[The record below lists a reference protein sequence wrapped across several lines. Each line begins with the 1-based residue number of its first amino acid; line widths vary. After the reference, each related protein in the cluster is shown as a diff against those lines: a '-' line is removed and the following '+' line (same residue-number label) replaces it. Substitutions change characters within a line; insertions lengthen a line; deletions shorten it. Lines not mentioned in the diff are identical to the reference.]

1 MNIYDKL
8 NELVKAIENSNEFLR
23 YKKAAEIVD
32 ANETHSQMVK
42 DFIMAQM
49 QISTAKMLGQ
59 QPTEEQI
66 QQFNSLYTTISN
78 ISSINEF
85 LQAQMF
91 FSKIMEDVSREISKA
106 ASLDVE
112 FMKILP
118 DMDGGE
124 RE

>member
-32 ANETHSQMVK
+32 ANETHSHMVK

-49 QISTAKMLGQ
+49 QNSTAKMLGQ